1 MTILLLENHERIIK
15 VPQFPT
21 LKDNGPRP
29 RKFRLEF
36 HTKKTPVNQQTDNF
50 KSIIVAYHLGTVR

>member
-1 MTILLLENHERIIK
+1 M
-15 VPQFPT
+15 
-21 LKDNGPRP
+21 DNGPRP